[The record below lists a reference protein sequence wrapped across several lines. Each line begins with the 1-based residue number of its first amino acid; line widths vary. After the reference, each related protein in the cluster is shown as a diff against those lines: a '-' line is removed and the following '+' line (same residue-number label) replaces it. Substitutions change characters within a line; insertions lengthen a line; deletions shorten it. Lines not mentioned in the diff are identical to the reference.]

1 MKKDFKS
8 PSMGLIKLNLVLLTA
23 ILGLTTTPLMAQ
35 RGGGRRGAAAA
46 PATAPLPAGAPA
58 ARLVNKEDSAY
69 IRNNYKKME
78 VMIPMRDGIKL
89 YTSIYVPKDE
99 SKSYPIMLDRSP
111 YGSGP
116 YGPDMFKTSL
126 GPSMLFAREGF
137 IFVYQDVRG
146 RFMSEGSF
154 IATRPYVVKK
164 TNKDVDESSDTY
176 DSIDWMIKNLPHN
189 NGKVGTWGISAP
201 GFYTTM
207 TAIEA
212 HPALKA
218 VSPQAP
224 VTNWFMG
231 DDRHHNGVFQE
242 MGTFAFLSGFG
253 VARPVPTTVNARG
266 FSAYGTPDGYKFY
279 LNMGPLKN
287 FNERILHHTNKLWDE
302 MQFHDTYDEYWKS
315 RTPEPHLKNIG
326 PAVMTVGGFFDQED
340 PYGPLKTFASIEK
353 GGYKDKN
360 MLVMGP
366 WYHGFFSRG
375 DGLTV
380 GNIQLGSKT
389 SVFYRENIEF
399 PFFMHYLKDAPDPQ
413 LPKAYVFES
422 GSNQWKKYS
431 KWPPAEAKQAAIYM
445 QPGGKL
451 AFTAPKANKQMFD
464 SYLSDPAKPV
474 PYTAEV
480 RTIRGSDFMVEDQR
494 FAATRPDVL
503 VYQTDTLTSDVTIA
517 GNVMA
522 DMFVSTTGTDADFVV
537 KVIDVYPDNAPNNA
551 ALNPAIPM
559 GGFQMLV
566 RGEIMRAKFRKDFA
580 KPEPMVPGKVTEI
593 KWDVEDINH
602 SFLKGHRIMIQ
613 VQSTWFPLNDRNPQ
627 KFVNIYKANE
637 ADFQKATNRVYFT
650 PQYPSHID
658 VKLLDK

>member
-1 MKKDFKS
+1 MKNDSTGSLK
-8 PSMGLIKLNLVLLTA
+8 PSLSKLNLVLLTA
-23 ILGLTTTPLMAQ
+23 ILGLIASPLLAQ
-35 RGGGRRGAAAA
+35 RGGRRAAAGTT
-46 PATAPLPAGAPA
+46 PTNVAGAPPR
-58 ARLVNKEDSAY
+58 RLVNKEDSAY

-78 VMIPMRDGIKL
+78 VMIPMRDGVKL
-89 YTSIYVPKDE
+89 YTSIYYPKD
-99 SKSYPIMLDRSP
+99 STKSYPIMMDRSP
-111 YGSGP
+111 YSSAP
-116 YGPDMFKTSL
+116 YGPDGFKTSL
-126 GPSMLFAREGF
+126 GPSMIFAKEGF

-146 RFMSEGSF
+146 RYLSEGTF

-242 MGTFAFLSGFG
+242 MGTFAFLSSFG
-253 VARPVPTTVNARG
+253 VFRPEPTTVG
-266 FSAYGTPDGYKFY
+266 VPPFSAYGTQDGYKFY
-279 LNMGPLKN
+279 LGIGPLKN
-287 FNERILHHTNKLWDE
+287 FNEKILHHTNALWDS
-302 MQFHDTYDEYWKS
+302 MQVHTNYDEYWKS

-340 PYGPLKTFASIEK
+340 PYGPLKVNASIEK
-353 GGYKDKN
+353 GGHKDRN
-360 MLVMGP
+360 ILVMGP
-366 WYHGFFSRG
+366 WYHGGFARG
-375 DGLTV
+375 DDETV

-389 SVFYRENIEF
+389 GVFYREQIEF

-413 LPKAYVFES
+413 LPNAYVFET
-422 GSNQWKKYS
+422 GTNQWRKYS
-431 KWPPAEAKQAAIYM
+431 KWPPAEATQGAIYL

-451 AFTAPKANKQMFD
+451 AFTAPKVSTKTFD
-464 SYLSDPAKPV
+464 SYVSDPAHPV

-480 RTIRGSDFMVEDQR
+480 RVIRGSEFMVEDQR

-503 VYQTDTLTSDVTIA
+503 VYQTDVLDKDVTVA

-522 DMFVSTTGTDADFVV
+522 DLFVSTTGTDADFVV
-537 KVIDVYPDNAPNNA
+537 KVIDVYPDDAPNNA

-559 GGFQMLV
+559 GGFQMMV
-566 RGEIMRAKFRKDFA
+566 RGEIMRAKFRNDFG
-580 KPEPMVPGKVTEI
+580 KPEPMVPGKVTEV

-602 SFLKGHRIMIQ
+602 CFLKGHRIMIQ
-613 VQSTWFPLNDRNPQ
+613 IQSTWFPLNDRNPQ
-627 KFVNIYKANE
+627 KFVNIYKASE
-637 ADFQKATNRVYFT
+637 SDFQKATQKVYFS
-650 PQYPSHID
+650 PQYPSHVD
-658 VKLLDK
+658 VKLIDK

>member
-1 MKKDFKS
+1 MKKDLTAPSKS
-8 PSMGLIKLNLVLLTA
+8 GLNKINLVLLTA
-23 ILGLTTTPLMAQ
+23 ILGLATAPVMAQ
-35 RGGGRRGAAAA
+35 R
-46 PATAPLPAGAPA
+46 PVTPAGANPA
-58 ARLVNKEDSAY
+58 RMVNKEDSAY
-69 IRNNYKKME
+69 IRNNYTKTE
-78 VMIPMRDGIKL
+78 VMIPMRDGVKL
-89 YTSIYVPKDE
+89 FTAIYAPKDE
-99 SKSYPIMLDRSP
+99 SKNYPIMFDRTPYGISP
-111 YGSGP
+111 YGADV
-116 YGPDMFKTSL
+116 YKAAI
-126 GPSMLFAREGF
+126 GPSMKFVKEGF

-146 RFMSEGSF
+146 KFMSEGDF
-154 IATRPYVVKK
+154 IATRPYKVKT
-164 TNKDVDESSDTY
+164 TNKDIDESSDTY
-176 DSIDWMIKNLPHN
+176 DAIDWLIKNVPRN

-253 VARPVPTTVNARG
+253 VSRPKPSPIGARG

-302 MQFHDTYDEYWKS
+302 MQLHDTYDEYWKS
-315 RTPEPHLKNIG
+315 RTPEPHLKNIA

-340 PYGPLKTFASIEK
+340 PYGPLKTFSSIEK

-360 MLVMGP
+360 ILIMGP
-366 WYHGFFSRG
+366 WYHGGFARG
-375 DGLTV
+375 DGETI

-389 SVFYRENIEF
+389 GLFYRENIEF
-399 PFFMHYLKDAPDPQ
+399 PFFMHYLKDAPDPE

-422 GSNQWKKYS
+422 GTNVWKKYS
-431 KWPPAEAKQAAIYM
+431 KWPPAEAKQSAIYL
-445 QPGGKL
+445 QPEGKL
-451 AFTAPKANKQMFD
+451 AFTAPKANTKQFD

-480 RTIRGSDFMVEDQR
+480 RAIRGSEFMVEDQR

-503 VYQTDTLTSDVTIA
+503 VYQTDTLTEDVTIA
-517 GNVMA
+517 GDVYA
-522 DMFVSTTGTDADFVV
+522 DLFVSTTGTDADFAV

-559 GGFQMLV
+559 GGFQMMV
-566 RGEIMRAKFRKDFA
+566 RGEIMRAKFRNGFDKTV
-580 KPEPMVPGKVTEI
+580 PMVPGKVAEL
-593 KWDVEDINH
+593 KWDMEDINH
-602 SFLKGHRIMIQ
+602 TFLKGHRIMVQ

-627 KFVNIYKANE
+627 KFVNIYKATE
-637 ADFQKATNRVYFT
+637 ADFQKATNKVYFT

-658 VKLLDK
+658 IKLLPK